1 VGSCQEENL
10 RAALLLEQA
19 ALCLLRVSPPS
30 VRKYAFHMV
39 LAGLRYNACDQK
51 ALGMR
56 AYRCSS
62 TSLVM
67 AEITFM
73 GVEITKLVS
82 LLWVFSGS
90 HALLEGCHHTSA
102 CAEAC
107 LLLMMPISLS
117 DPLAVLF
124 SSALVLLDVPGS

>member
-1 VGSCQEENL
+1 MRINAEDNLHSVWLVRWDCSLQTALPMTKMLEVIAPQEENL

-56 AYRCSS
+56 AYRFVIS
-62 TSLVM
+62 VDP
-67 AEITFM
+67 
-73 GVEITKLVS
+73 
-82 LLWVFSGS
+82 
-90 HALLEGCHHTSA
+90 HAWQ
-102 CAEAC
+102 
-107 LLLMMPISLS
+107 
-117 DPLAVLF
+117 
-124 SSALVLLDVPGS
+124 

>member
-1 VGSCQEENL
+1 MGGQEENL

-56 AYRCSS
+56 AYRS
-62 TSLVM
+62 
-67 AEITFM
+67 A
-73 GVEITKLVS
+73 
-82 LLWVFSGS
+82 
-90 HALLEGCHHTSA
+90 HAQPFT
-102 CAEAC
+102 
-107 LLLMMPISLS
+107 
-117 DPLAVLF
+117 
-124 SSALVLLDVPGS
+124 SSALHFTDAQPPRFWFAL